1 MDLLPEADL
10 VLEVNEDGT
19 LSGRRGADMHSL
31 PGNEAA
37 PAASISHDDA
47 ADIDKGDESHT
58 PLKSATAS
66 PGSTVDRLR
75 RNGDLSLYSYL
86 FRSAGPIMLSL
97 WIFSTAFASVAEK
110 MPSKLLFSS
119 KTMTHA
125 PVQRLM
131 SYRDLCQDLVQR
143 GPGQRYLLCR
153 ICSDGFR
160 KHCYHCS
167 NRPVLLC
174 PDCSQSFQ

>member
-19 LSGRRGADMHSL
+19 LSERRGADMHSL

-37 PAASISHDDA
+37 PAASISV
-47 ADIDKGDESHT
+47 ADIDKGDESHA
-58 PLKSATAS
+58 LVKSATAS

-110 MPSKLLFSS
+110 MPSKLLISR
-119 KTMTHA
+119 KRMAHA

-143 GPGQRYLLCR
+143 GPRQRHLLCR

-160 KHCYHCS
+160 KHNYHCG
-167 NRPVLLC
+167 NRPVLFC